1 MQRSEVLP
9 VVDNH
14 PSLQTMAATYSAYL
28 TPSVVSENDLKRKK
42 PTWERRLEE
51 AKKKHRPKLKDWS
64 RDGFAIKRNSDF
76 EHLRSN
82 ACNDV
87 RDLNSC
93 PVNIDSSY
101 GHRLGENTD
110 TITSDHSNHD
120 AVVGTDDK
128 NTSKADNHCSDR
140 YVSYSSHA
148 NLAPFR
154 PEKNRLLVDKSDNEI
169 RMIDRI
175 KCKNMSPDQFIEF
188 YERRCLPCVISGI
201 PKGEHWAA
209 QTDWNFDREVNKES
223 SAADDKDQS
232 LMPLGDSFF
241 KVGEDDDGYK
251 VKVKLKY
258 FLKYLSLNR
267 DDSPLYIFDRYHP
280 LSSCYPIMYQMH
292 TVIYH
297 IKQLFKLFY
306 LPSCH
311 TRFFYTV
318 TSTIIRLRKG

>member
-1 MQRSEVLP
+1 
-9 VVDNH
+9 
-14 PSLQTMAATYSAYL
+14 MAAISSAYL

-76 EHLRSN
+76 ELLRSN
-82 ACNDV
+82 HHNDI
-87 RDLNSC
+87 RDLHSC
-93 PVNIDSSY
+93 PVNVDSDY
-101 GHRLGENTD
+101 GRSLGENRDAD
-110 TITSDHSNHD
+110 TSNHRLMIDQSDH
-120 AVVGTDDK
+120 
-128 NTSKADNHCSDR
+128 
-140 YVSYSSHA
+140 
-148 NLAPFR
+148 
-154 PEKNRLLVDKSDNEI
+154 EI

-201 PKGEHWAA
+201 PKGEHWDA
-209 QTDWNFDREVNKES
+209 QMNWNFDREVNKES
-223 SAADDKDQS
+223 AAADDKDQS

-267 DDSPLYIFDRYHP
+267 DDSPLYIFDRCVRVP
-280 LSSCYPIMYQMH
+280 LPFCYLNMYPVH
-292 TVIYH
+292 TALFH
-297 IKQLFKLFY
+297 IKQLLNNSIYSRIIFV
-306 LPSCH
+306 S
-311 TRFFYTV
+311 
-318 TSTIIRLRKG
+318 STQ